1 MMAPMDDDRLEQV
14 REGVDALSR
23 ALSEERYRHVAGL
36 VRRPE
41 LCAVFEAHGPAA
53 HRETVVELREGG
65 QKEFAARVASLAA
78 ERAAASDEEAWRAAD
93 SEATGNGPDGAI
105 GLADAEL
112 AGVHERDPERRRALG
127 RAIAE
132 AAGACSAPREAAAE
146 ARARVRA
153 SLGLTPPW
161 DDVVGADDVLAASEG
176 GYRDVLSWLA
186 QRDGVELPPRGDL
199 DRTGLLHLLA
209 FRDLDGLFRPAP
221 LSQVVLEG
229 FDGLGIDVR
238 RVRLDGGARAAKWP
252 GAHAFEGRLSLR
264 RQGGAADWLDLLA
277 AAGRA
282 AAAATSRPSTR
293 DPALPATVGALG
305 ALLLLEPR
313 FLERAAGVDRKRGK
327 DVIRRLSLRL
337 LFQLRARAA
346 ALRVAAEVER
356 GTSGR
361 AWREAHREAMSR
373 AALASWPDGLAARD
387 ADLEGHRSALAGAA
401 WAAQIQGDLRNRFD
415 EDYWRNP
422 RTAEALAGR
431 LAAGSPGPEKE
442 RPPLA
447 FAAEALV
454 ARLGGG

>member
-1 MMAPMDDDRLEQV
+1 MMASMDDDRLEQV

-65 QKEFAARVASLAA
+65 QKELAARVASLAA

-93 SEATGNGPDGAI
+93 SEATGNGPDGPI

-112 AGVHERDPERRRALG
+112 AGIHERDPERRRALG

-161 DDVVGADDVLAASEG
+161 DDVVEADDVLAASEG
-176 GYRDVLSWLA
+176 GYRDVLEWLA
-186 QRDGVELPPRGDL
+186 RRDGVELPPRGDL

-238 RVRLDGGARAAKWP
+238 RVPARRRCTRREVARGAR
-252 GAHAFEGRLSLR
+252 LR
-264 RQGGAADWLDLLA
+264 GTALA
-277 AAGRA
+277 AEAGRRSRLARPPRRRRARRGRRHLAPVDARPRAPRHRRRAGRA
-282 AAAATSRPSTR
+282 P
-293 DPALPATVGALG
+293 PP
-305 ALLLLEPR
+305 
-313 FLERAAGVDRKRGK
+313 
-327 DVIRRLSLRL
+327 
-337 LFQLRARAA
+337 
-346 ALRVAAEVER
+346 
-356 GTSGR
+356 
-361 AWREAHREAMSR
+361 R
-373 AALASWPDGLAARD
+373 AALPGAGGRC
-387 ADLEGHRSALAGAA
+387 RS
-401 WAAQIQGDLRNRFD
+401 Q
-415 EDYWRNP
+415 E
-422 RTAEALAGR
+422 AGR
-431 LAAGSPGPEKE
+431 T
-442 RPPLA
+442 
-447 FAAEALV
+447 
-454 ARLGGG
+454 